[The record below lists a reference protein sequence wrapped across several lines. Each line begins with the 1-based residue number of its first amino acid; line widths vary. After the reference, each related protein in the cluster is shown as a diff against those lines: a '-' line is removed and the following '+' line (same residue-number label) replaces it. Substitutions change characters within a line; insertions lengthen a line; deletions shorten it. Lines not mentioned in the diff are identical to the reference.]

1 LGGHDDPAERAA
13 AEALLGIPVVAPDVH
28 VRHLGIL
35 LSAAGQAAANLAM
48 FEKRR
53 VGGLLRVRAWARFDL
68 SYLGRLQ
75 VAKQVLAS
83 SLYYHASF
91 VPPPADKLDGIIRL
105 IDHVVANGRV
115 LEGEEGV
122 APIRKVPSAAVET
135 LLLSETHFFIFI
147 LGEGTLQ
154 N

>member
-1 LGGHDDPAERAA
+1 
-13 AEALLGIPVVAPDVH
+13 
-28 VRHLGIL
+28 
-35 LSAAGQAAANLAM
+35 M

>member
-1 LGGHDDPAERAA
+1 
-13 AEALLGIPVVAPDVH
+13 
-28 VRHLGIL
+28 
-35 LSAAGQAAANLAM
+35 
-48 FEKRR
+48 
-53 VGGLLRVRAWARFDL
+53 
-68 SYLGRLQ
+68 
-75 VAKQVLAS
+75 
-83 SLYYHASF
+83 
-91 VPPPADKLDGIIRL
+91 LDGIIRL